1 MEEPAFCGVIVAV
14 VMVGV
19 PLWHSIR
26 EGRQGRVVKLHLA
39 RWWLAC
45 ALVLVVSLIMAILLG
60 YSAFLL
66 STIPPAKL
74 SLLSTSC
81 KIISKG
87 VDLRSAKVCELKYVA
102 HMPTISSSGHTG
114 RSKLRCYFD
123 YYWTSVFKVEFRP
136 HFSEAA
142 VEAAAE
148 SPAEVLPIDCR
159 PDFHTV
165 WRTKERFQ
173 INEDYPCKYNPSNLQ
188 RVELVQNFTG
198 NCTVEEPPMTTIS
211 RHFWTLFAHHTDI
224 FSISSKNGHI
234 FWRTLTSISLG
245 FCYSIF
251 VTGVTKTAC
260 HLRFGIFETEEFT
273 DIDVLYF
280 EARLQAM
287 LLFMACM
294 LTLVWLGSDYED
306 QIDAGIQLLI
316 AAVKRTLQ

>member
-14 VMVGV
+14 IMVGV

-87 VDLRSAKVCELKYVA
+87 VDLRSAKVCELKYVT

-159 PDFHTV
+159 PDFRTV
-165 WRTKERFQ
+165 WHAKERFQ

-198 NCTVEEPPMTTIS
+198 NCTVEEPPMSTIS
-211 RHFWTLFAHHTDI
+211 RHFWTLYVLSIIPKGLEAII
-224 FSISSKNGHI
+224 F
-234 FWRTLTSISLG
+234 R
-245 FCYSIF
+245 
-251 VTGVTKTAC
+251 
-260 HLRFGIFETEEFT
+260 
-273 DIDVLYF
+273 
-280 EARLQAM
+280 M
-287 LLFMACM
+287 
-294 LTLVWLGSDYED
+294 
-306 QIDAGIQLLI
+306 
-316 AAVKRTLQ
+316 